1 MTDRTDLFRV
11 LVIGTGNSARSQI
24 AEALILTRGE
34 KRPMGRVIAES
45 CGTKPS
51 VQINEYGIVALMTH
65 GIGWARHKPKPIDA
79 FAGERIDLVITVCDH
94 ARAVV
99 GAFPGAKAQVHWGLA
114 DPSEHIASATARAAF
129 AGTCNALVAR
139 VNALLRLPLETMS
152 AAELQEQAQAVH
164 DGLLAPSQRSSARLR
179 RPT

>member
-1 MTDRTDLFRV
+1 MTGRPDLFRV
-11 LVIGTGNSARSQI
+11 LVIGTANSARSQI

-34 KRPMGRVIAES
+34 KRPKGRVIAES
-45 CGTKPS
+45 GGTKPA
-51 VQINEYGIVALMTH
+51 VQMNEYGVVALMTH
-65 GIGWARHKPKPIDA
+65 GIGWGRRKPKSIDT
-79 FAGERIDLVITVCDH
+79 FKGERFDLVITVCDF
-94 ARAVV
+94 ARAAV
-99 GAFPGAKAQVHWGLA
+99 GEFPGAKAQVHWGLP

-139 VNALLRLPLETMS
+139 VNALLRLPLETMD
-152 AAELQEQAQAVH
+152 AAELKEKAQAVH